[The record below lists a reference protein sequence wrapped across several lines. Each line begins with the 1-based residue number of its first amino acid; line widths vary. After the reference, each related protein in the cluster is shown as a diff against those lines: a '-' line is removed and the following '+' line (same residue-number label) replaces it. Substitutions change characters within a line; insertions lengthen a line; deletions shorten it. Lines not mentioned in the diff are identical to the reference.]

1 MHLKFRDADRHD
13 LRVLLG
19 SFYTLVDPAQP
30 LDPLL
35 QRRKRGRAAGA
46 AGRSGSVHLLRPDP
60 GGESGRETRP
70 GVSLG
75 RVLFLGPGASWPQRK
90 EHPMYLSNLVAGLAQ
105 PPAPRVDTSTWTEAD

>member
-19 SFYTLVDPAQP
+19 SCYTLVDPTQP

-46 AGRSGSVHLLRPDP
+46 AGRLGPVHLLWPDP
-60 GGESGRETRP
+60 GGESGREARP
-70 GVSLG
+70 GVVFRAYCAQNRRFRPVFAAYCASYSPLIAPKLTYSTVYCAKPATPTVLG
-75 RVLFLGPGASWPQRK
+75 
-90 EHPMYLSNLVAGLAQ
+90 
-105 PPAPRVDTSTWTEAD
+105 